1 MKKIFT
7 TKYFIFNYGC
17 SFALTL
23 ILLIAGHIPFLAYLY
38 LFLILGGLLA
48 HYHLTNLFR
57 FILTILSFFANF
69 VMWTAEQVSI
79 ESTFHYT
86 PFYQSEN
93 LKHLVILLGAFLW
106 VTNKIIIDF
115 VFILFKAEP
124 KDKMNIELLTQK
136 VKKVNADT

>member
-7 TKYFIFNYGC
+7 TKYFFFNYGC
-17 SFALTL
+17 SFALAL
-23 ILLIAGHIPFLAYLY
+23 ILLIAAHIPFLAYLY

-57 FILTILSFFANF
+57 FILSFFTNF
-69 VMWTAEQVSI
+69 VMWTAEQVNI

-86 PFYQSEN
+86 SFYQSED
-93 LKHLVILLGAFLW
+93 LKYLVVFLGAFLW

-124 KDKMNIELLTQK
+124 KDKMNIELLIQK
-136 VKKVNADT
+136 INKVNADT